1 VVLQERVAGHFPDA
15 GTEMKLAGHVWDAAV
30 VITRMRYKNRAV
42 LGMVRSR
49 FGGLRCTKLS
59 SVCGAAFSLDMETGR
74 KSSLQC
80 GILLT
85 KSECGP

>member
-49 FGGLRCTKLS
+49 FGCFVDTKMP
-59 SVCGAAFSLDMETGR
+59 SVGRHVRQFELTGHSETSTIVQVR
-74 KSSLQC
+74 RDSQSFR
-80 GILLT
+80 
-85 KSECGP
+85 P